1 MMDLCDIQ
9 DKCGRILDAL
19 EAAPD
24 SLWIHHA
31 LVDSVHSLAHIVDNL
46 GEALVMN
53 KILSERCDSLEKRY
67 SELLYS
73 LTCRD
78 K

>member
-9 DKCGRILDAL
+9 DKCSRMLDAL

-24 SLWIHHA
+24 TLWIHHT
-31 LVDSVHSLAHIVDNL
+31 LVDCVGSLAAVVDDL
-46 GEALVMN
+46 GEVLVQHKLLN
-53 KILSERCDSLEKRY
+53 DRCNSLEKRY
-67 SELLYS
+67 SELLYT